1 MSLLA
6 LACLLASAPAA
17 TAATDRPAPPLVPTT
32 PAPAFAPGR
41 AIVQW
46 APGTDRSERVEA
58 RADAEVSFA
67 ANLGDPD
74 FQLVYVQAGQTTAG
88 AVAEL
93 RTDPA
98 VAVAERDGYSAP
110 TALPDDP
117 LLDQLWGLRNTGLGV
132 AGFSGAVA
140 GDDVGAEAAWARSVG
155 DPATVIAD
163 IDSGYRFEHPDLA
176 NVAWDNPA
184 ETDNGIDDDGDGIV
198 DDLHGA
204 DFVGSDGEHPAI
216 DGDPTD
222 DDLRSGGHGV
232 HTAGTIGAEGDN
244 GVGITGVAQDARIM
258 PLRVC
263 SRFAVSEESRCPNS
277 AIVAAINYAGA
288 KGARVANLSL
298 TSTAFSQME
307 VNALAANPDVLFV
320 IAAGNDG
327 VDNDST
333 PHYPCDFEPQTD
345 ASPPAPGAID
355 NVVCVAATDQADELA
370 GFSDWGASSVDLGA
384 PGTEILSTYPLRKL
398 FDEGFET
405 DDFNS
410 KWAATGA
417 DGGFARTNEAPLSS
431 FGMSDSPGGAPLP
444 DSVRQSTSAAVSL
457 PPGFESCVLEQ
468 TRTVSLGGGTY
479 SYEVLLDSSAVATS
493 SPSTSGRFVL
503 PLGGLLA
510 AGGEVSVR
518 FRYTA
523 GGAPSSNNG
532 VWLDDV
538 ELHCPEPVGQ
548 ASGYEFLEGTSMA
561 APQVSGAAGL
571 LFSLEPTAS
580 VGEVRDALLVGA
592 EPVAS
597 LAGKTVTGGRLDV
610 PGAMDALEA
619 GPPDGEAPDAPLLT
633 ATDPASPASEAAPKI
648 IGSAEAG
655 ASIDVYFGSDCEGA
669 PVAEGSAEELAAP
682 GIAVA
687 AVEGLTSQFSATAT
701 DAALNT
707 SACSDP
713 IAYTR
718 VPPPDADPPMAPVL
732 ETTSPTS
739 PAPDGL
745 PRILGTAEAGS
756 TIGVYPGNNCEGL
769 PLAGGSAEELASPGI
784 PVSVPPESTRR
795 YSAEAADAAGN
806 ASDCSQPISYTN
818 STKVIVITQGE
829 VITDPLREPLP
840 TITIPAAIVPPPVIP
855 SCRVPKLAGKTLG
868 QARAALAAAGC
879 RVGRVIKP
887 RARAGQKPA
896 ALVVRSSSPAAGSL
910 AGGDVVGLTLAPKPK
925 RHRH

>member
-6 LACLLASAPAA
+6 MACLLASAPAA
-17 TAATDRPAPPLVPTT
+17 TAAADRPAPPLVPTT

-46 APGTDRSERVEA
+46 APGTNRSERVEA

-117 LLDQLWGLRNTGLGV
+117 LLNQLWGLRNTGLGV
-132 AGFSGAVA
+132 GGFSGAVA
-140 GDDVGAEAAWARSVG
+140 GDDIGAEAAWARSVG

-176 NVAWDNPA
+176 NVAWDNPG
-184 ETDNGIDDDGDGIV
+184 ETDNGVDDDGDGIV

-244 GVGITGVAQDARIM
+244 GVGVTGVAQDVRIM

-307 VNALAANPDVLFV
+307 VNALAVNPGVLFV
-320 IAAGNDG
+320 IAAGNDE

-355 NVVCVAATDQADELA
+355 NVVCVAATDQADGLA
-370 GFSDWGASSVDLGA
+370 DFSDWGPSSVDLGA
-384 PGTEILSTYPLRKL
+384 PGTETLSTYPLRKL
-398 FDEGFET
+398 IDEDFET

-410 KWAATGA
+410 KWSATGA
-417 DGGFARTNEAPLSS
+417 DGGFARTNETPFTS
-431 FGMSDSPGGAPLP
+431 FGMSDSPGGAPSP
-444 DSVRQSTSAAVSL
+444 GSVRQSTSAAVSL
-457 PPGFESCVLEQ
+457 PPGFEFCVLEQ
-468 TRTVSLGGGTY
+468 TRTVSLEGGAY
-479 SYEVLLDSSAVATS
+479 SYEVLLDGSAVATS

-503 PLGGLLA
+503 SLGGLLA
-510 AGGEVSVR
+510 PGGDVSVR
-518 FRYTA
+518 FRYAA
-523 GGAPSSNNG
+523 GGAPSSDNG
-532 VWLDDV
+532 VWLDDI
-538 ELHCPEPVGQ
+538 ELRCPEPVGQ
-548 ASGYEFLEGTSMA
+548 ASGYGFLQGTSMA
-561 APQVSGAAGL
+561 APHVSGAAGL
-571 LFSLEPTAS
+571 LFSLDPAAS
-580 VGEVRDALLVGA
+580 VSEVREALLTGA
-592 EPVAS
+592 EPVVS

-619 GPPDGEAPDAPLLT
+619 GPADEEAPEAPLLT
-633 ATDPASPASEAAPKI
+633 TTDPVSPASDGAPKI

-655 ASIDVYFGSDCEGA
+655 ASVDVYFGSDCEGA
-669 PVAEGSAEELAAP
+669 PLAEGSAVELAAP
-682 GIAVA
+682 GIAA
-687 AVEGLTSQFSATAT
+687 AAAEDSTSQFTATATDASLNISPCSDPIAYTRVPPLDTDAPAAPVLNTSPASPATDGLPRIRGTAEAGAIVRIFDGPTCQALPLAEGTAAELESPGFVVSVPAESTSQFSATAT
-701 DAALNT
+701 DAAEKSSL
-707 SACSDP
+707 CS
-713 IAYTR
+713 
-718 VPPPDADPPMAPVL
+718 
-732 ETTSPTS
+732 E
-739 PAPDGL
+739 
-745 PRILGTAEAGS
+745 
-756 TIGVYPGNNCEGL
+756 
-769 PLAGGSAEELASPGI
+769 
-784 PVSVPPESTRR
+784 
-795 YSAEAADAAGN
+795 
-806 ASDCSQPISYTN
+806 PISYTN
-818 STKVIVITQGE
+818 STRVIVITPGE
-829 VITDPLREPLP
+829 VIVDPLRDPLP
-840 TITIPAAIVPPPVIP
+840 TGTIPAAIVPAPVIP
-855 SCRVPKLAGKTLG
+855 SCKVPRLVGKTLT
-868 QARAALAAAGC
+868 QARVALAGAGC
-879 RVGRVIKP
+879 RVGKVTKP
-887 RARAGQKPA
+887 KVRRGQNPP
-896 ALVVRSSSPAAGSL
+896 ALVVKSSSPGAGSL
-910 AGGDVVGLTLAPKPK
+910 AAGDVVGLTLAPKPK